1 MSNKQILRQL
11 YDEVHCCRCCPD
23 VEASIVPRQLDER
36 AASSKVALMAQAP
49 SKSGVR
55 KSGRHWIGEDGKL
68 RRPGGV
74 ILDKHLRGI
83 GYTVNPDDDALKR
96 PYTTNVLHCW
106 TGRARK
112 GSKRDR
118 RPARDELLACK
129 RWWRKELELV
139 RPRVLIL
146 LGKPAAESFS
156 AMTGEKV
163 NFSALLDRQGETIVI
178 GEVELKR
185 FTLPHPTAPYRR
197 QKNDG
202 TIELKSDIYEA
213 VFRAVASAL
222 R

>member
-1 MSNKQILRQL
+1 MSREQILRQL
-11 YDEVHCCRCCPD
+11 YDDVHCCRCCPN
-23 VEASIVPRQLDER
+23 VIPSIVPRQADQR
-36 AASSKVALMAQAP
+36 AVSSDIVLMAQAP

-83 GYTVNPDDDALKR
+83 GYTVEPDGNLLKI

-106 TGRARK
+106 TGRTQE

-139 RPRVLIL
+139 RPGVLIL

-156 AMTGEKV
+156 AMIGEKV
-163 NFSALLDRQGETIVI
+163 SFSALLDRQGETIVI

-202 TIELKSDIYEA
+202 TIESKSDLYEA
-213 VFRAVASAL
+213 VFRGVASAL

>member
-1 MSNKQILRQL
+1 MSREQILRQL
-11 YDEVHCCRCCPD
+11 YNDIHCCRCCPD
-23 VEASIVPRQLDER
+23 VEASIVPRQLDKR
-36 AASSKVALMAQAP
+36 AVSSKVALMAQAP

-55 KSGRHWIGEDGKL
+55 KSGRHWIGEDGEL

-74 ILDKHLRGI
+74 FLDKHLRSI

-106 TGRARK
+106 TGRDHE

-118 RPARDELLACK
+118 PPTRDELLACG

-139 RPRVLIL
+139 RPRVFIF

-156 AMTGEKV
+156 AITGEKV
-163 NFSALLDRQGETIVI
+163 NFSDLLDRQGETIVI
-178 GEVELKR
+178 GKVELKR
-185 FTLPHPTAPYRR
+185 FALPHPTAPYRR
-197 QKNDG
+197 QDNDDSF
-202 TIELKSDIYEA
+202 ESKSDIYEA
-213 VFRAVASAL
+213 VFRAVATVL